1 MAFLNEL
8 LNNAREILT
17 NPTVIFL
24 GTITIF
30 EIVPIKINPW
40 SCVFNLLGNAINGTI
55 IKEIAQIK
63 EDIATIKKDQEEDN
77 AENMRCRILSFARS
91 CRRHDTHDTEEWNNI
106 ISQLRK
112 YEAYVEE
119 REIENGVIEENA
131 AYLRELYH
139 KRLVNNDFE

>member
-1 MAFLNEL
+1 MEVIVSTISEFAKDFF
-8 LNNAREILT
+8 T
-17 NPTVIFL
+17 NPAVLLF

-30 EIVPIKINPW
+30 EVTPIKINPW
-40 SCVFNLLGNAINGTI
+40 RWIGRKINGELLD
-55 IKEIAQIK
+55 EIEHVK
-63 EDIATIKKDQEEDN
+63 SDISTIKKDQEEDN

-91 CRRHDTHDTEEWNNI
+91 CRKHDLHDAEEWNNI

-119 REIENGVIEENA
+119 RGIENGVIEENA

-139 KRLVNNDFE
+139 ARLVNNDFES